1 MKAIF
6 SALLCSLLIV
16 LGQVF
21 WKIAIDKSGGLFSN
35 DVSLLRSSLNL
46 LRSPWMIGGLLIY
59 FLATVYWVYLLSKYE
74 YSYIYPLTSM
84 VYLISFIFAIFVF
97 KENVNIYRWLGVF
110 LIIAGVIFINHG
122 R

>member
-1 MKAIF
+1 M
-6 SALLCSLLIV
+6 
-16 LGQVF
+16 
-21 WKIAIDKSGGLFSN
+21 
-35 DVSLLRSSLNL
+35 
-46 LRSPWMIGGLLIY
+46 MGGLLIY

-110 LIIAGVIFINHG
+110 LIIAGVISINHG